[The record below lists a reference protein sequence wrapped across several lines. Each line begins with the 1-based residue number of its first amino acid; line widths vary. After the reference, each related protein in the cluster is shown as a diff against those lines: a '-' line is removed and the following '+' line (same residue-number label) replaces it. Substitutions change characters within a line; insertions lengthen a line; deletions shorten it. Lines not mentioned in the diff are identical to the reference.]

1 VRRAVF
7 SLLFLVLVPA
17 LGHAQQQQGST
28 RRPSDPAR
36 RAAEQARR
44 DSLEVEI
51 VQKFIGDLTRE
62 LKLDATQRG
71 HIERVLT
78 ESGAR
83 RRELMRTSG
92 QLRGRMRAALRE
104 GTTADA
110 DFTRLLAEHDQLR
123 VREHDLWRR
132 DQDELAR
139 FLTPRQRTQFLIH
152 WSNFQDKVR
161 EIIERRMREDRDKTG
176 PPRSDRY

>member
-1 VRRAVF
+1 MNRAV
-7 SLLFLVLVPA
+7 LTLCLALLVPA
-17 LGHAQQQQGST
+17 LASAQQRDST
-28 RRPSDPAR
+28 RRSDPAR

-51 VQKFIGDLTRE
+51 VQKFIGDLTNA

-71 HIERVLT
+71 QIERALT

-92 QLRGRMRAALRE
+92 RLRGRMRAALRDAN
-104 GTTADA
+104 TADA
-110 DFTRLLAEHDQLR
+110 DFMKLLGEYDVLR
-123 VREHDLWRR
+123 AREHDLWRR

-152 WSNFQDKVR
+152 WANFQERVR
-161 EIIERRMREDRDKTG
+161 EIIERRIREERDKTG
-176 PPRSDRY
+176 PPRGDY

>member
-1 VRRAVF
+1 VKRAGLT
-7 SLLFLVLVPA
+7 LLFLLLVPA
-17 LGHAQQQQGST
+17 VAGAQQQQQSPGSM
-28 RRPSDPAR
+28 RRLDPAQ

-44 DSLEVEI
+44 DSLEAEI

-62 LKLDATQRG
+62 LKLDATQREE
-71 HIERVLT
+71 IERVLT

-92 QLRGRMRAALRE
+92 QLRGRMHRALRDPN
-104 GTTADA
+104 TPDA
-110 DFTRLLAEHDQLR
+110 DFVKLLGEYDLLR

-139 FLTPRQRTQFLIH
+139 FLTVRQRAQFLIH
-152 WSNFQDKVR
+152 WANFQDKVR
-161 EIIERRMREDRDKTG
+161 DIIERRIREERGERK
-176 PPRSDRY
+176 R

>member
-1 VRRAVF
+1 MKRAAL
-7 SLLFLVLVPA
+7 SLLFLVLLPA
-17 LGHAQQQQGST
+17 FANGQQQGPP
-28 RRPSDPAR
+28 RRSDPAR
-36 RAAEQARR
+36 RAAEQAKR

-71 HIERVLT
+71 QIEQVLK
-78 ESGAR
+78 ESGMR
-83 RRELMRTSG
+83 RRQLMRTSG
-92 QLRGRMRAALRE
+92 ELRGRMYRALRA
-104 GTTADA
+104 GNTADA
-110 DFTRLLAEHDQLR
+110 DFVKMLGEYDLLR

-152 WSNFQDKVR
+152 WANFQERVR
-161 EIIERRMREDRDKTG
+161 DIIERRIREERAEKTG
-176 PPRSDRY
+176 PPRSEHH